1 VNKLY
6 IAFAVGLLTTVM
18 ASSVAAQ
25 GQRLEL
31 TPLDN
36 RSVVSMIQNS
46 VPTDAII
53 KVIKVSPCTFDT
65 FPPILRE
72 MKRRGVPE
80 AVLLAMLE
88 APYGPSME
96 SGSTDDLGQ
105 EPIYH
110 YAEYLKQMGLLTPAA
125 TARGTQGRRQSRA
138 RASRPRPRRG

>member
-1 VNKLY
+1 MNKLY
-6 IAFAVGLLTTVM
+6 MPFAVVLLATLM

-25 GQRLEL
+25 GDRPEL

-36 RSVVSMIQNS
+36 RSVVFMVQNS
-46 VPTDAII
+46 VPTEAII

-80 AVLLAMLE
+80 TVLLAMLD
-88 APYGPSME
+88 APYGPSIE
-96 SGSTDDLGQ
+96 TRSPDSLGE

-110 YAEYLKQMGLLTPAA
+110 YAEQLKQMGVLTPAA
-125 TARGTQGRRQSRA
+125 PVRGIPSRRQGRA
-138 RASRPRPRRG
+138 RAARPRRNY